1 VILPAENQQTVEAA
15 NEKRRELYPDLLRGK
30 ITVSIRCLLGRH
42 DPAIYTLRAR
52 DGMRPVRYV
61 ACARCDVPM
70 GTVNDWEKARQ
81 RARLDGA
88 R

>member
-1 VILPAENQQTVEAA
+1 
-15 NEKRRELYPDLLRGK
+15 
-30 ITVSIRCLLGRH
+30 VSIRCLLGRH